1 MSPQTKEWLDRFVF
15 RLACQ
20 ACWIK
25 LNGKWGYG
33 GHKYLKEKKH
43 ACRGGYL
50 VARLDSLQGVLK
62 EEMWGRIRQRTKPDF
77 KGRYS
82 LCQQFTQ
89 VEFYLFEYS
98 GRKGCSSIKSFMSVL
113 I

>member
-89 VEFYLFEYS
+89 VEFYLFQ
-98 GRKGCSSIKSFMSVL
+98 
-113 I
+113 